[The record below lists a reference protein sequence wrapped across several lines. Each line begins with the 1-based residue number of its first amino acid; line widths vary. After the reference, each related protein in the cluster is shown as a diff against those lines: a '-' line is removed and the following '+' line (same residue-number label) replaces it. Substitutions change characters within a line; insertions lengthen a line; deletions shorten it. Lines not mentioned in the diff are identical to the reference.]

1 MKKRAALALLAW
13 ATTTFS
19 FKIWANTALNSAP
32 PLPGLRLGG
41 QGTLRFWGMDIYN
54 ARLWVS
60 PGFQADRYAALPLG
74 LTLAY
79 QRDFSAKSIADR
91 SLTEMQRVGD
101 FSTPQANRWRQEL
114 QAALPDIKA
123 GDQLTGLYQPGGATL
138 FQMKGQTVGEVKDPD
153 FGPLFFGIW
162 LSPRTSEP
170 RLREA
175 LLAPPGASQ

>member
-1 MKKRAALALLAW
+1 MKKRAALTLLAW
-13 ATTTFS
+13 ATSTFC
-19 FKIWANTALNSAP
+19 FKLWANTALNSVS
-32 PLPGLRLGG
+32 PLPGLRAGG
-41 QGTLRFWGMDIYN
+41 QGTFRFWGMDIYN

-60 PGFQADRYAALPLG
+60 PGFQADRYAALPLA

-79 QRDFSAKSIADR
+79 QRDFSAKSIAAR

-101 FSTPQANRWRQEL
+101 FGTPQANRWRQEL

-123 GDQLTGLYQPGGATL
+123 GDQLTGLYQPGGPTL

-175 LLAPPGASQ
+175 LLAPSGASQ